1 MKAVPR
7 RKQKRIRKNEK
18 QKRKQRR
25 KEKSQNV
32 RNKFDIYY
40 CIFNKNKMN
49 TQTIYENY
57 KLSQINRKPIIS
69 KNDLP
74 ILLEEVLKEMD
85 GNGYILDI
93 SKKFWIKYKDNITPN
108 NNLFYTWH
116 YDIRWAATELR
127 KNNIMVRP
135 DLEKGLWTLA

>member
-1 MKAVPR
+1 
-7 RKQKRIRKNEK
+7 
-18 QKRKQRR
+18 
-25 KEKSQNV
+25 
-32 RNKFDIYY
+32 
-40 CIFNKNKMN
+40 MN

-57 KLSQINRKPIIS
+57 KLSQINRKSIVS
-69 KNDLP
+69 KDDLP
-74 ILLEEVLKEMD
+74 RLLENVLKEMN

-93 SKKFWIKYKDNITPN
+93 SKKFWIKYKDNITPD
-108 NNLFYTWH
+108 NNLFYTWQ

>member
-1 MKAVPR
+1 MDK
-7 RKQKRIRKNEK
+7 KQSL
-18 QKRKQRR
+18 
-25 KEKSQNV
+25 EKSKKILNDQ
-32 RNKFDIYY
+32 RGEQKG
-40 CIFNKNKMN
+40 KNKLQQGN
-49 TQTIYENY
+49 H
-57 KLSQINRKPIIS
+57 KGINGF
-69 KNDLP
+69 LYQ
-74 ILLEEVLKEMD
+74 MD

-108 NNLFYTWH
+108 NNLFYTWQ